1 MTGYTVAPDYTWNI
15 RINSFEVGPDRRLRL
30 SNQLK
35 LQQEVGELHL
45 SAGGLS
51 YDELYRHGMAFV
63 LTRLHTVIHRAPL
76 LGEQVRLRTWH
87 RDSKRAQFFRCYQ
100 FLDQEGRTLIDSVTA
115 FALVD
120 VKDHKL
126 LRPTVFEQFGLA
138 EQPDRRGNCGDP
150 AKLRPPAGLAAAGE
164 RTVHWSDIDCNG
176 HLNNTVYADIACDH
190 LPGGMEGKRIAEA
203 SIAFV
208 HEAMEGNVLSLFAGT
223 EGEEQ
228 PGYAGWVVGDLPD
241 GRRCFE
247 ARIATEGSAPK
258 KAQNNGSI

>member
-1 MTGYTVAPDYTWNI
+1 MTTASVAPDYTWNI

-45 SAGGLS
+45 SAGGLG

-76 LGEQVRLRTWH
+76 LGENVRLQTWH
-87 RDSKRAQFFRCYQ
+87 RDSKGAQFFRCYQ
-100 FLDQEGRTLIDSVTA
+100 FLDGEDRLLIDSVTA

-126 LRPTVFEQFGLA
+126 LRPGVFEQFGLY
-138 EQPDRRGNCGDP
+138 EQPDRRGSCADP
-150 AKLRPPAGLAAAGE
+150 AKLRPPAELAAVGE
-164 RTVHWSDIDCNG
+164 RTVRWSDIDCNG
-176 HLNNTVYADIACDH
+176 HLNNTVYADIACDA
-190 LPGGMEGKRIAEA
+190 LPGGMAGKRITEA
-203 SIAFV
+203 SVAFV
-208 HEAMEGNVLSLFAGT
+208 HEAVEGEALSLFAGT
-223 EGEEQ
+223 EAGEKE
-228 PGYAGWVVGDLPD
+228 PSAGWVVGDLPD

-247 ARIATEGSAPK
+247 ARITTQTAAEGPDGNRW
-258 KAQNNGSI
+258 KA